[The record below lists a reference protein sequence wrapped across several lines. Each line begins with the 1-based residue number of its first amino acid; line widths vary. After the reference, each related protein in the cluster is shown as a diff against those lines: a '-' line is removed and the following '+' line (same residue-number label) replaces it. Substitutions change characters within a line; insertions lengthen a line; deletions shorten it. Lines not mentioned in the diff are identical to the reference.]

1 MKYKI
6 LGFWLIFACTSAIN
20 ASIDNFATN
29 VPEDAKPSTSFQTI
43 MKERSKEIRK
53 KGYIESYST
62 KYEFMINLENNL
74 KYKAIVDVRDTSL
87 RKNASDVVGSS
98 PLKKVSENL
107 KIKTLGY
114 APVGSFDKN
123 LGWTGLT
130 EIFKAKDLGLC
141 QFTHLDLKASGG
153 GYSLLEDKIRTDVNG
168 HYTAINV
175 TGKKNQGF
183 DYEVIWFNDLNMYT
197 LNCIHKEYSNQ
208 FKQEVIDLAKQIDEN

>member
-6 LGFWLIFACTSAIN
+6 LSVGLLFAFTSVIN
-20 ASIDNFATN
+20 ASIDKYATN
-29 VPEDAKPSTSFQTI
+29 VPEDAKPSTSFQAM
-43 MKERSKEIRK
+43 MKDRSKEIQE

-62 KYEFMINLENNL
+62 KYEFMINLEHNL
-74 KYKAIVDVRDTSL
+74 KYKPVGDIRDTNL

-98 PLKKVSENL
+98 SLKKVSENI
-107 KIKTLGY
+107 KTKTLGY

-130 EIFKAKDLGLC
+130 EIFKATDVGLC

-153 GYSLLEDKIRTDVNG
+153 GYSLSEANIRNDVNG

-175 TGKKNQGF
+175 TGKKSGF
-183 DYEVIWFNDLNMYT
+183 
-197 LNCIHKEYSNQ
+197 
-208 FKQEVIDLAKQIDEN
+208 